1 MFHTLWVAS
10 GIAETAYKTDNPSPV
25 PTRIV
30 SPFSLQEECDKMEK
44 HYMDFKEAYVR
55 AQKTSELDTEV
66 VRGVWLLLGNETL
79 YLYFLQIFSFHFYKD
94 HLRVS
99 YTIFLDAAI
108 RK

>member
-66 VRGVWLLLGNETL
+66 VRGGLASFGKRIPIS
-79 YLYFLQIFSFHFYKD
+79 IFSSN
-94 HLRVS
+94 V
-99 YTIFLDAAI
+99 
-108 RK
+108 